1 MYNIKFMGQYKNES
15 QILHGLLPTNATQF
29 EEPNKTITVFFKGTL
44 ILMPFIA
51 IVLLL
56 IFAKFKLCNNYMNF
70 QNAKTLPQSI
80 GIAAVMSILL
90 VLIHQILHAICF
102 PKKVQKEIWFILKSL
117 SAFVYC
123 NHPISKRKYLWICI
137 CPNVFLCI
145 IPFFLWLILSHNF
158 NNFMSQLILFVSLF
172 NMFSGIGDYYNI
184 YLTLKQVPKNS
195 IIQNYGI
202 HTYWY

>member
-1 MYNIKFMGQYKNES
+1 MYNIKFMGRYKNES
-15 QILHGLLPTNATQF
+15 QILHGLLPTNAIQF
-29 EEPNKTITVFFKGTL
+29 EEPDKMIIAFFRGTL
-44 ILMPFIA
+44 IFVPFLI
-51 IVLLL
+51 IIIFI
-56 IFAKFKLCNNYMNF
+56 IFAKFKLCDNYMEF
-70 QNAKTLPQSI
+70 QNAKALPHSI
-80 GIAAVMSILL
+80 CIAAVISILL
-90 VLIHQILHAICF
+90 VLLHEILHAICF
-102 PKKVQKEIWFILKSL
+102 PKKVQKEIWFILKGL

-123 NHPISKRKYLWICI
+123 NHPMSKRKYLWLCI
-137 CPNVFLCI
+137 CPNVFLGI
-145 IPFFLWLILSHNF
+145 VPFFLWLILSHNF